1 MVQFDKKEKQLLLHL
16 LKKERASIDTPD
28 EDLRY
33 DHDVKWLAL
42 EERYEIFIENLIKKI
57 NS

>member
-16 LKKERASIDTPD
+16 LKKELASIDTPD
-28 EDLRY
+28 EGLRY